1 MPVSPPAPKASLRS
15 KAEPPAPAP
24 IRALAHRDIAATVE
38 VLARAFRDTPLTC
51 AVIEGSP
58 ERRLRCNRRGM
69 EVLLRSADGRASLL
83 GRDQPGGPK
92 ALSAALVAAPP
103 GVFPLPSPGPLR
115 LLRYLL
121 GQGPRVV
128 RRWGEVSRALEAVH
142 PEGPHWYLSLLGV
155 EPSLQARGLGSEL
168 LRHWLSQVD
177 REPAVIYLETDVESN
192 CVFYEREGFAVENE
206 IQLLGVPLWCMARPA
221 RNPENP

>member
-1 MPVSPPAPKASLRS
+1 MPSSQRQ
-15 KAEPPAPAP
+15 
-24 IRALAHRDIAATVE
+24 R
-38 VLARAFRDTPLTC
+38 
-51 AVIEGSP
+51 
-58 ERRLRCNRRGM
+58 
-69 EVLLRSADGRASLL
+69 
-83 GRDQPGGPK
+83 
-92 ALSAALVAAPP
+92 
-103 GVFPLPSPGPLR
+103 VFPLQSPGPIP

-177 REPAVIYLETDVESN
+177 REPAAIYLETDVESN